1 MRLPPVINHKIALL
15 VLLAS
20 VATLVGCRSSVLGI
34 KPPPYLIRQ
43 GNVIDITKFA
53 ELKPGMTHDQVIF
66 LTGVPLMP
74 NLYDSDKWDYL
85 SFYELPG
92 DILVRRHVVVHF
104 KDDLFTHWAEQLP
117 VIAGGSEDGEDYV
130 DPAQDSLSGGA
141 STSEESADEDAEDAG
156 DGDAEQTQVP
166 TTES

>member
-20 VATLVGCRSSVLGI
+20 VANSGRVSLICIRYQA
-34 KPPPYLIRQ
+34 PPYLIRQ

-141 STSEESADEDAEDAG
+141 STSEESADEDAEDVG